1 LMNPRPNKLQL
12 FKWLPNSWMM
22 TTGPVSGNALY
33 LTFDDGPNVGYT
45 ERVLDV
51 LAAHSAKATFFLLGE
66 QVEAHPAVVRRIV
79 DEDHQLG
86 NHSYNHPRF
95 TRIPHSQ
102 QLSQIERTERLLAAI
117 DGKREHRF
125 RPPSGRFPL
134 SLLLHFAM
142 NRSSMAY
149 WSYDSLDYT
158 GMPAEKLIDVLRGD
172 PPRAGDIVLLH
183 DDNDATVELLNVM
196 LPEWRKA
203 GFELRAL
210 PELASA

>member
-1 LMNPRPNKLQL
+1 MNPRPNKLQL

-79 DEDHQLG
+79 DEGHQLG

>member
-1 LMNPRPNKLQL
+1 
-12 FKWLPNSWMM
+12 M

>member
-1 LMNPRPNKLQL
+1 MNPRPNKLQL

>member
-1 LMNPRPNKLQL
+1 MNPRPNKLQL

-33 LTFDDGPNVGYT
+33 LTFDDGPNAGYT

-79 DEDHQLG
+79 DEGHQLG

>member
-1 LMNPRPNKLQL
+1 MNPRPNKLQL

-33 LTFDDGPNVGYT
+33 LTFDDGPNAGYT

>member
-1 LMNPRPNKLQL
+1 MNPRPNKLQL

-79 DEDHQLG
+79 DEGHQLG

-158 GMPAEKLIDVLRGD
+158 GMPAEKLIDVLRGS

>member
-1 LMNPRPNKLQL
+1 MNPRPNKLQL

-142 NRSSMAY
+142 NR
-149 WSYDSLDYT
+149 
-158 GMPAEKLIDVLRGD
+158 
-172 PPRAGDIVLLH
+172 
-183 DDNDATVELLNVM
+183 
-196 LPEWRKA
+196 
-203 GFELRAL
+203 
-210 PELASA
+210 